1 MSTSL
6 GPQRSGQPL
15 RPVTPFFSEG
25 DASDAISEA
34 SASQRLQKSSPGS
47 PAGVHSPTS
56 LTSNSAQR
64 RGSIVNVRAEFIKS
78 RKEDEPE
85 ITHTG
90 KEKYRKIGIDVMTN
104 SYISNLMA
112 AVVLLDAYCTCA
124 DIDARAAGEDPALEL
139 AILSDVC
146 LGLYTLELVVLTCL
160 QGCSVFKD
168 WLALLDL
175 TIVLCGYLEL
185 LLNFLA
191 PGDIVGNLGIL
202 RALRLVRIVRLMR
215 LLRRIRALRELHKLV
230 TMMATCL
237 KALLWS
243 FVFCFGIM
251 TVWAMLMVEIVH
263 PIIRDM
269 TFEQCDDCSTAVASV
284 MRANLLLFKTVIA
297 GDSWGDIAVPVIESN
312 PYTAFIF
319 MGSLLTLVFGV
330 LNLIVAVVVDTFAE
344 AREQDVLNLAQEM
357 DQNVEDDRKNLQR
370 LFNRIDADGSG
381 RLTLDELIE
390 GARRDPEL
398 QSRLRVMDIDEVDL
412 QQLFEM
418 IDVHREGA
426 VEAQEF
432 IAPLSRWVHDSK
444 TAPRFIK
451 YNMVRTMQNQEEL
464 FDLSRD
470 YFDFLAM
477 RVDSLSESL
486 QKLTAAQ
493 GLQTGG
499 QPAAQSEMSEH
510 QTCDLDHGMAAG
522 EGCIEAPNAS
532 VKSQPQ
538 LLETPTEPAVAGLR
552 KEQDPRNSKDACAG
566 MNPTS
571 SRTESTTLHIADA
584 MQTLERFVH
593 KATEESLRKTVT
605 LIEQSLQ
612 GTNLDELLHRFERP
626 HWPRARHTRRSDRRL
641 DDDGLERVDR
651 VGSSS
656 VQSFSRQDSPGRGFD
671 RQLSPGRGFDRQ
683 LSPGRSSRLRSDGLG
698 PSLRQSGTLAG
709 FASKDRPSSHSD
721 SRRTSLQ
728 AGEARRVAGT
738 AGHRSRTNSSES
750 SINMGPIATIGA
762 D

>member
-1 MSTSL
+1 MSSSL
-6 GPQRSGQPL
+6 GPQRSGEPL

-25 DASDAISEA
+25 EASDALSTA
-34 SASQRLQKSSPGS
+34 SASPVRQRSAGSPGS

-56 LTSNSAQR
+56 LTSDSARR
-64 RGSIVNVRAEFIKS
+64 RGSIVNVRAEFIKA

-85 ITHTG
+85 RTHSS

-104 SYISNLMA
+104 SYITNLMA

-124 DIDARAAGEDPALEL
+124 DIDARAAGEEPGLEL
-139 AILSDVC
+139 AILSDTC
-146 LGLYTLELVVLTCL
+146 LALYTLELVVLTCL

-168 WLALLDL
+168 WLVLLDL

-191 PGDIVGNLGIL
+191 PGDLVGNLGIL

-357 DQNVEDDRKNLQR
+357 DQSVEDDRKNLQR

-390 GARRDPEL
+390 GARKDPEL

-477 RVDSLSESL
+477 RVDSLSECL
-486 QKLTAAQ
+486 QKLA
-493 GLQTGG
+493 GG
-499 QPAAQSEMSEH
+499 HPAAASEH
-510 QTCDLDHGMAAG
+510 QTGDSDHGTATG

-532 VKSQPQ
+532 VPLGCLTEYQQ
-538 LLETPTEPAVAGLR
+538 LRLLCQGSLS
-552 KEQDPRNSKDACAG
+552 RNCLK
-566 MNPTS
+566 
-571 SRTESTTLHIADA
+571 H
-584 MQTLERFVH
+584 
-593 KATEESLRKTVT
+593 
-605 LIEQSLQ
+605 
-612 GTNLDELLHRFERP
+612 
-626 HWPRARHTRRSDRRL
+626 
-641 DDDGLERVDR
+641 
-651 VGSSS
+651 
-656 VQSFSRQDSPGRGFD
+656 
-671 RQLSPGRGFDRQ
+671 
-683 LSPGRSSRLRSDGLG
+683 
-698 PSLRQSGTLAG
+698 
-709 FASKDRPSSHSD
+709 
-721 SRRTSLQ
+721 
-728 AGEARRVAGT
+728 
-738 AGHRSRTNSSES
+738 
-750 SINMGPIATIGA
+750 
-762 D
+762 